1 MARTDITLRAD
12 KGSALTFDEMDV
24 NFSSFFYSASALT
37 VDGANK
43 LRLYYTGSSELA
55 SPFNT
60 PDYIEVLLPTAEQ
73 SEVNVSVPGSDRQVI
88 FNSSN
93 SFGASSAFI
102 FTQDTGEGPRLG
114 VGSNPSQTLDIT
126 STYTG
131 EPTIFNLNASSTTS
145 NQNAKAFIQ
154 FRQGGSTFAQLG
166 KRNSGNNDIDFFVKS
181 KLNLGIHNYGS
192 PTNISK
198 KLNVSTSG
206 VSIGNGIDAAA
217 LSELSVKG
225 DITIGSALQVA
236 DSSYIGPSDVSGN
249 LLPSDATTTGLLI
262 QSPKGTNGGNV
273 IIGINTDSSRDES
286 FSVVKGIAGSYATDI
301 SPIATFKA
309 DGKIGFNQRNP
320 KEILHV
326 EGNITGSG
334 NIQVEGTATIKDIDP
349 HTVSDDVKTL
359 VATAGGTVQFMDAA
373 PIPKGG
379 IIMWSGTVAN
389 IPTGWSLCNGGSE
402 NGVDI
407 PDLRNRF
414 IVGANQDTNGN
425 ATSTIGGAGD
435 SQSGGATAYTPAG
448 GITINKLTTAMV
460 PRHTHMHLDD
470 DHTYV
475 ANVTGYGPGGSPST
489 VQLDKY
495 GGGTGTN
502 NSAADING
510 YDADSNNSGN
520 RQAFHTGVNTT
531 SVRGTTVQGTNPTVP
546 TGAFSGTI
554 ATIVPPYYALA
565 FIIYVG
571 VE

>member
-43 LRLYYTGSSELA
+43 LRLHYTGSSELA

-60 PDYIEVLLPTAEQ
+60 SDYIEVLLPTAES

-166 KRNSGNNDIDFFVKS
+166 KRNTGNNDIDFFVKN
-181 KLNLGIHNYGS
+181 KLNLGINDFGS
-192 PTNISK
+192 PEASSK
-198 KLNVSTSG
+198 KLNISTTG

-217 LSELSVKG
+217 LSELSVEG

-236 DSSYIGPSDVSGN
+236 DSSYIGPSNVSGN
-249 LLPSDATTTGLLI
+249 LLPSNATTTGLLI

-273 IIGINTDSSRDES
+273 IIGINTDSNRDES
-286 FSVVKGIAGSYATDI
+286 FSVVKGIAGSYSSEI

-334 NIQVEGTATIKDIDP
+334 NIQIEGSAT
-349 HTVSDDVKTL
+349 VKTISELASLTTDWVGSNTEYAQTL
-359 VATAGGTVQFMDAA
+359 VKSSTGLVQYMDAA
-373 PIPKGG
+373 PVPKGG
-379 IIMWSGTVAN
+379 IIMWSGAVDN
-389 IPTGWSLCNGGSE
+389 VPKGWRLCDGSPEE
-402 NGVDI
+402 NGIPI
-407 PDLRNRF
+407 PDLRNKF
-414 IVGANQDTNGN
+414 IVAANNTTGTATTNIEGTN
-425 ATSTIGGAGD
+425 KTIGGSNTHNHGGNTGNTTLSLDQIPSHDHVDDSFCSGAAKHLGMAYCSNNQFSGVGD
-435 SQSGGATAYTPAG
+435 TDAEGGDHGVGSNTPEL
-448 GITINKLTTAMV
+448 IIHFNTISCLNKTNIKAE
-460 PRHTHMHLDD
+460 
-470 DHTYV
+470 
-475 ANVTGYGPGGSPST
+475 
-489 VQLDKY
+489 
-495 GGGTGTN
+495 GGGESHNHSISSAN
-502 NSAADING
+502 NIPN
-510 YDADSNNSGN
+510 
-520 RQAFHTGVNTT
+520 
-531 SVRGTTVQGTNPTVP
+531 
-546 TGAFSGTI
+546 
-554 ATIVPPYYALA
+554 YYALA

-571 VE
+571 VA